1 MTVSENKLKVKCFY
15 ESFDLDRASAK
26 RSFYLNAVDNYI
38 YSNCKS
44 PFILDIGSGNG
55 RRIYKIAKQLNAN
68 VTTVDITNK
77 SFIACHELGFNAYQA
92 DIENFYINKS
102 FDVITCLWSV
112 LSYVNP
118 VYSLKN
124 IKAMLAEN
132 GVLFFDVNVRYNFAE
147 YGIYNCLKNMT
158 IDLFKSPS
166 RFSIGDKC
174 DVYLFDYWELDS
186 ILLNLGFKFK
196 KVYLNYS
203 NGRKTNI
210 FFGQLLY
217 ICTHDLRE

>member
-1 MTVSENKLKVKCFY
+1 MNVSEKNLEVKCFY
-15 ESFDLDRASAK
+15 ESCDLDQVRTK
-26 RSFYLNAVDNYI
+26 RSAYLNAVDNYI
-38 YSNCKS
+38 YANCKS
-44 PFILDIGSGNG
+44 PFILDVGSGDG
-55 RRIYKIAKQLNAN
+55 LRIRKIAERLNAN
-68 VTTVDITNK
+68 VTTIDITNK
-77 SFIACHELGFNAYQA
+77 SFVDCCELGFNAYQD
-92 DIENFYINKS
+92 DIENFCINRF

-112 LSYVNP
+112 LGYVNP

-124 IKAMLAEN
+124 MKAMLAKD

-147 YGIYNCLKNMT
+147 YGTYNCLRNML
-158 IDLFKSPS
+158 IDLFKCPS
-166 RFSIGDKC
+166 RFPIGGC

-203 NGRKTNI
+203 NGQKTNI

-217 ICTHDLRE
+217 ICTHDLGE